1 MPESCVAGTGV
12 VLLSLLV
19 AVSTGAA
26 QTDVTV
32 LPREKIYPRYLA
44 DALEHQLSLSRVT
57 DNREWIGVVGGEV
70 PVVGVRTDGLSVQA
84 GVGASIFNRIIK
96 TPGHITVFTVDYRV
110 DFPIDFAW
118 GEYLFRFGYGHI
130 SNHYADDGLEIL
142 GLRSINAVKDYLDA
156 GIARRFSWRGGMVYA
171 HVTWNYHNEPLRE
184 KHWTGQVGGSVNI
197 VELASWAVLYGAV
210 DLKCKE
216 EVNGG
221 TTRSFQ
227 VGVEL
232 FRAEG
237 RALRCAYTYRDGFEE
252 RGQLYAVSATANLL
266 SLFIDL

>member
-1 MPESCVAGTGV
+1 
-12 VLLSLLV
+12 
-19 AVSTGAA
+19 
-26 QTDVTV
+26 
-32 LPREKIYPRYLA
+32 
-44 DALEHQLSLSRVT
+44 
-57 DNREWIGVVGGEV
+57 
-70 PVVGVRTDGLSVQA
+70 
-84 GVGASIFNRIIK
+84 VGASIFNRIIK

-110 DFPIDFAW
+110 DFPIDIAV
-118 GEYLFRFGYGHI
+118 GEYLFRFGYGHV

-156 GIARRFSWRGGMVYA
+156 GIARRFSWRGSTVYA

-184 KHWTGQVGGSVNI
+184 KHWTGQLGGSVDI
-197 VELASWAVLYGAV
+197 VELTSWAVLYGAV

-227 VGVEL
+227 AGVEL

-252 RGQLYAVSATANLL
+252 RGQLYAVSTTANLL